1 MTTVAGYTSTAWTE
15 SQCMGGH
22 AAFEGFYRLWTH
34 YDASDLKNSS
44 NLDSTPEDV
53 HMSNFYPKV
62 DKILSPLHS
71 SQENKE
77 LEADTTSTPKKKLLR
92 GQSTSRH
99 FISQAYKLPSLE
111 VHLYDPTPSHLG
123 STASHCECTYCINNI
138 AGM

>member
-1 MTTVAGYTSTAWTE
+1 MVIYDNSCRLHLYCLNRE
-15 SQCMGGH
+15 PVGGH

-44 NLDSTPEDV
+44 NLDSTLEDV

-77 LEADTTSTPKKKLLR
+77 LEADTTSTPKKNI
-92 GQSTSRH
+92 SEDSRPPD
-99 FISQAYKLPSLE
+99 ISSVKPISYR
-111 VHLYDPTPSHLG
+111 H
-123 STASHCECTYCINNI
+123 
-138 AGM
+138 